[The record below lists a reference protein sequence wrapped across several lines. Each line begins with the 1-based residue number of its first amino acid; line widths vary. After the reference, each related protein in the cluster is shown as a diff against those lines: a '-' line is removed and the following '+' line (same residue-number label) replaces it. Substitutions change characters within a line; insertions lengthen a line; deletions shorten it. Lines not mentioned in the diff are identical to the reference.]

1 MKFPS
6 ALTGVT
12 ANLIGSVGILSFD
25 LIGVK
30 NLLPLIFTGVAC
42 FTGVNSFV
50 SLLFTGVHTLE
61 SLFLRSVVFSDLVSL
76 TDDDS
81 RLTGV
86 GILDSVCDDRDPRN
100 SNNLTRLP
108 TLDEPLAFSLLLSFG
123 VNPILNFN
131 PPSLD

>member
-30 NLLPLIFTGVAC
+30 NLLPFIFTGVAC

-50 SLLFTGVHTLE
+50 SLLFTGVHILE
-61 SLFLRSVVFSDLVSL
+61 SLFLRPVVFSDFVSL